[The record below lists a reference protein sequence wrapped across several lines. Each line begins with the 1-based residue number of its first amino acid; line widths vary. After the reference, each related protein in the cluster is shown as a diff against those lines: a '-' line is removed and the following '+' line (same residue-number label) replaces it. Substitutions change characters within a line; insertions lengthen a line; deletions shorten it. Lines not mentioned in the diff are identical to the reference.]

1 MVISLRK
8 GIVGIFNFAVA
19 SIILT
24 EGLIYTIKNAQT
36 YNGIESLKQKLLG
49 DISFSQLAGNLDIL

>member
-19 SIILT
+19 SLILT